1 MIVYVKLVLTAI
13 FWGGTFIAARVV
25 SQEVEPF
32 TAALLRFVVASVFL
46 VVMTRYFEGRL
57 PVLKKHQIIPA
68 VLLGLT
74 GVVGYNFFFFSGLK
88 TVEAGRAAIIVAT
101 NPVFIALL
109 AACLFREK
117 LTILRCV
124 GIVLSVSGAIVV
136 ISRGNPL
143 DILRGAVGGGEFYI
157 FGCVVMWVAYSLIGK
172 LIMRDMSP
180 MSAVTYSCILGTVCL
195 ILPALSEGIV
205 TNLGRCTPSGWLGVF
220 YLGFFGSALG
230 FLWYYQGIH
239 RIGASRAAVFINFV
253 PISAIVIAFFVLKE
267 PVDMSLLVGTILV
280 VCGAYLTNQK

>member
-1 MIVYVKLVLTAI
+1 MLVYVKLLLTAI

-25 SQEVEPF
+25 SQELAPF
-32 TAALLRFVVASVFL
+32 NAALLRFVVASVFL
-46 VVMTRYFEGRL
+46 VGMTRYFEGRL
-57 PVLKKHQIIPA
+57 PVLKKHQFIPV

-74 GVVGYNFFFFSGLK
+74 GVAGYNFFFFSGLR

-117 LTILRCV
+117 LAIPRCV
-124 GIVLSVSGAIVV
+124 GILLCVTGAIVV
-136 ISRGNPL
+136 ISRGDPL
-143 DILRGAVGGGEFYI
+143 AMLRGAVAGGEVYI

-172 LIMRDMSP
+172 LIMKDMSP
-180 MSAVTYSCILGTVCL
+180 MGAVTYSCLIGTVCL
-195 ILPALSEGIV
+195 ILPALGEGIV
-205 TNLGRCTPSGWLGVF
+205 ANLARCTLHGWFGVL

-230 FLWYYQGIH
+230 FLWYYQGIN

-253 PISAIVIAFFVLKE
+253 PISAIIIAYIVLKE
-267 PVDMSLLVGTILV
+267 PVDMSLFVGAMLV
-280 VCGAYLTNQK
+280 VSGAYLTNKT